1 MGKSLNDLEAS
12 RGERAWKD
20 RDRILRLMANPGG
33 DEARQVLA
41 VADRLRAETVGAG
54 VHLRGLIEFSNYC
67 RNNCLYCGLRRDN
80 RQVVRYRMTPKEI
93 IAAAEHGASLS
104 YRTVVLQSGED
115 PVYNGETIAAIIRE
129 IRRLG
134 LVVTLSMGER
144 EPWEYELWR
153 NAGAERYLMRHETA
167 DPVLYGRL
175 HPGQSLERRVALLK
189 VLKQL
194 DYQVGT
200 GFMVGLP
207 GQNVKTLAADLELA
221 AELEAEMVGIGP
233 FIPHPG
239 TPLGAEPGG
248 TVEQTCLMV
257 ALTRLALPYALIPAT
272 TALGSINPS
281 GREAALRAGA
291 NVVMPNLTPR
301 KYRPD
306 YQIYP
311 NKICL
316 GEEAAECRGCITRR
330 IESLGRSVAD
340 DPGHNPIW
348 LRRRVLVSGPQLKVD
363 DEGCYQFTEEA

>member
-1 MGKSLNDLEAS
+1 MGKNPSYLEYS
-12 RGERAWKD
+12 RGERALED
-20 RDRILRLMANPGG
+20 RDRILRLLAHPGG

-41 VADRLRAETVGAG
+41 AADRLRAETVGAG

-80 RQVVRYRMTPKEI
+80 RQVVRYRMKPAEI
-93 IAAAEHGASLS
+93 IAAAEHGARLG

-115 PVYNGETIAAIIRE
+115 PAYSGETMAAIIRA
-129 IRRLG
+129 IKGFG
-134 LVVTLSMGER
+134 LVVTLSIGER

-153 NAGAERYLMRHETA
+153 EAGAERYLMRHETA
-167 DPVLYGRL
+167 DPALYGRL

-189 VLKQL
+189 VLKGL

-207 GQNVKTLAADLELA
+207 GQEGRTLYADLELA
-221 AELEAEMVGIGP
+221 LELEAEMVGIGP
-233 FIPHPG
+233 FIPHPA
-239 TPLGAEPGG
+239 TPLGREPGG
-248 TVEQTCLMV
+248 TVELTCLMV

-272 TALGSINPS
+272 TALGSIDPS
-281 GREAALRAGA
+281 GREAALRSGA
-291 NVVMPNLTPR
+291 NVVMPNLTPQ

-316 GEEAAECRGCITRR
+316 GEEAVACRGCITRR
-330 IESLGRSVAD
+330 IESLGRKVAD
-340 DPGHNPIW
+340 DPGHNPLW
-348 LRRRVLVSGPQLKVD
+348 LRRRSGS
-363 DEGCYQFTEEA
+363 